1 MTIYRGSPQAVKLSD
16 IVTPDRVGL
25 IAEPLDKRSSLQHLS
40 GLLALGLGAP
50 ADRILSI
57 LEEREALQS
66 TGIGD
71 GVAIPHGTL
80 EGARGQ
86 VGALLLC
93 PGGVD
98 FNAIDDQPS
107 RILFGVVGPKQA
119 VEHLKVLAR
128 VSRILRSAGFR
139 SRLLAEREPA
149 GAYALLRAED
159 DALG

>member
-1 MTIYRGSPQAVKLSD
+1 MKLID

-25 IAEPLDKRSSLQHLS
+25 LPEGSSLDKRQTLGEISA
-40 GLLALGLGAP
+40 LLARGLDAP
-50 ADRILSI
+50 AERILLI

-93 PGGVD
+93 PGGVE
-98 FNAIDDQPS
+98 FNAIDDRPS
-107 RILFGVVGPKQA
+107 HILFGVVGPKQA

-128 VSRILRSAGFR
+128 VSRILRNSGFR
-139 SRLLAEREPA
+139 ARLLAERDPA
-149 GAYALLRAED
+149 QAYELLRVED
-159 DALG
+159 EALG

>member
-1 MTIYRGSPQAVKLSD
+1 VKLVD
-16 IVTPDRVGL
+16 IVSPDRVGL
-25 IAEPLDKRSSLQHLS
+25 VAEAAPIDKRQSLARLAALLTR
-40 GLLALGLGAP
+40 GLDAPESQVLA
-50 ADRILSI
+50 I

-71 GVAIPHGTL
+71 GVAVPHGTI

-98 FNAIDDQPS
+98 FNAIDDRPA
-107 RILFGVVGPKQA
+107 RILFGVVGPRQA

-128 VSRILRSAGFR
+128 ISRILRNSEFR
-139 SRLLAEREPA
+139 RRLLDARAPEA
-149 GAYALLRAED
+149 AYALLRSED

>member
-1 MTIYRGSPQAVKLSD
+1 LKLVD
-16 IVTPDRVGL
+16 IVTKDRVGL
-25 IAEPLDKRSSLQHLS
+25 VPEGTALDKRESLLRLS
-40 GLLALGLGAP
+40 ELLAHGLDAP
-50 ADRILSI
+50 VERILSI

-71 GVAIPHGTL
+71 GVAVPHGTI
-80 EGARGQ
+80 EGAKGQ

-98 FNAIDDQPS
+98 FDAIDDQPAK
-107 RILFGVVGPKQA
+107 ILFGVVGPRQA

-128 VSRILRSAGFR
+128 ISRILRNAEFR
-139 SRLLAEREPA
+139 THLLGERDPA
-149 GAYALLRAED
+149 GAYTLLRTED

>member
-1 MTIYRGSPQAVKLSD
+1 MKLTD

-25 IAEPLDKRSSLQHLS
+25 LPASEHLDKRKTLERIAE
-40 GLLALGLGAP
+40 LLARGVDAP
-50 ADRILSI
+50 IERLLAI
-57 LEEREALQS
+57 LEEREALQT

-80 EGARGQ
+80 EGAQGQ

-98 FNAIDDQPS
+98 FEAVDEKPS
-107 RILFGVVGPKQA
+107 HILFGVVGPKRA

-128 VSRILRSAGFR
+128 VSRIMRNGAFR
-139 SRLLAEREPA
+139 ARLLAEHDPQA
-149 GAYALLRAED
+149 AYELLRHED
-159 DALG
+159 DSLG